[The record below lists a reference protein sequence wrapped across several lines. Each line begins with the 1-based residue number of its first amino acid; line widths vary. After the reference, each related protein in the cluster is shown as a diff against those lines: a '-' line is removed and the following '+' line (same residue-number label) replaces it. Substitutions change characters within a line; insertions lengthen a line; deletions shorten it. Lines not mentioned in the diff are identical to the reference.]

1 MIRSL
6 PLVRR
11 TLLLS
16 VCGLFL
22 FSGRLFAG
30 NPLLMPSEAPY
41 GAPRFDRIHAAD
53 IMPAIE
59 EGIRAY
65 KAGIAKIRALD
76 PAEAT
81 FENVVVPLDR
91 ADSLLDVPRAVL
103 GYLKSNFGG
112 DSVIRISLESAQLT
126 GEAYDAVTLDT
137 AIFRLVKAVYD
148 RRDAAGLDS
157 LQLRTLGKVYRSYI
171 RGGALCTPGQKER
184 LKELNREISL
194 KRIRHGQNITQA
206 TQEFVL
212 YVQDSSLLDGLA
224 GTTRQRFARNAARQ
238 GHQGVWAVGF
248 TNGDY
253 ASVMASAT
261 NRDLRRRLYEAY
273 TSRCMDRKYDN
284 RQLSVDIVNLRL
296 ERARMLGYENYAAYT
311 LETNMA
317 GTPEKVRELLL
328 PLKDAA
334 AGKGRAERAELEAFA
349 VKYERDSAFRLEPWD
364 VAFYSGKLR
373 KAKFGSELGRMRN
386 YLLFDNV
393 LNDGV
398 FYVANRLFGITL
410 TQRTD
415 IPVFHPDVLTFEAKD
430 AEGRP
435 LGLLYLDCF
444 VRKGKRGG
452 AWCSRLRG
460 YSCAGERE
468 VLPLVTIS
476 CNFSRAAEG
485 RPKLLSTS
493 EVKTL
498 FHEFGHALAGFLS
511 RGPYPQVTGS
521 FPRDMVELP
530 SQLNEHWAWEPEV
543 MKHYARD
550 YKTGRPIPDAL
561 IAKFKESENFLK
573 GLYLTDFYATALL
586 DLEWHTVLR
595 PVEGCDVA
603 AFERAFLK
611 RYDFPEHTALRFRTT
626 YYNHI
631 FASSY
636 PAQYYSY
643 TWSAVLDTD
652 AFAAFTGTGDIF
664 DPETAR
670 RYRRHILTEAGYDE
684 PLAQYVRFRGAVPD
698 VKPLMR
704 RYGLAE

>member
-1 MIRSL
+1 M
-6 PLVRR
+6 
-11 TLLLS
+11 
-16 VCGLFL
+16 
-22 FSGRLFAG
+22 
-30 NPLLMPSEAPY
+30 
-41 GAPRFDRIHAAD
+41 
-53 IMPAIE
+53 
-59 EGIRAY
+59 
-65 KAGIAKIRALD
+65 
-76 PAEAT
+76 
-81 FENVVVPLDR
+81 
-91 ADSLLDVPRAVL
+91 
-103 GYLKSNFGG
+103 
-112 DSVIRISLESAQLT
+112 
-126 GEAYDAVTLDT
+126 TLDT

-253 ASVMASAT
+253 ASVMAS
-261 NRDLRRRLYEAY
+261 
-273 TSRCMDRKYDN
+273 
-284 RQLSVDIVNLRL
+284 
-296 ERARMLGYENYAAYT
+296 
-311 LETNMA
+311 ETNMA

-386 YLLFDNV
+386 YLFFDNV

-550 YKTGRPIPDAL
+550 YETGRPIPDAL

>member
-1 MIRSL
+1 MRDGAVDFVVKPWDNERLVAALRNAYNLACSQREVKQLKEIKRELKQEEPMFWGGSPAMARIREIVEKVAATDANILITGENGTGKEMLAREIHNRSA
-6 PLVRR
+6 RR
-11 TLLLS
+11 RELMVPVDMGAVPETLFESELFGH
-16 VCGLFL
+16 VKGAFTDARTDRAGKFEVADRGTLFL
-22 FSGRLFAG
+22 DEIGNLPPRLQSKLLTAIQSGRIVRLG
-30 NPLLMPSEAPY
+30 SNTPVKV
-41 GAPRFDRIHAAD
+41 D
-53 IMPAIE
+53 I
-59 EGIRAY
+59 
-65 KAGIAKIRALD
+65 
-76 PAEAT
+76 
-81 FENVVVPLDR
+81 
-91 ADSLLDVPRAVL
+91 
-103 GYLKSNFGG
+103 
-112 DSVIRISLESAQLT
+112 
-126 GEAYDAVTLDT
+126 
-137 AIFRLVKAVYD
+137 RL
-148 RRDAAGLDS
+148 
-157 LQLRTLGKVYRSYI
+157 I
-171 RGGALCTPGQKER
+171 
-184 LKELNREISL
+184 
-194 KRIRHGQNITQA
+194 
-206 TQEFVL
+206 
-212 YVQDSSLLDGLA
+212 
-224 GTTRQRFARNAARQ
+224 
-238 GHQGVWAVGF
+238 
-248 TNGDY
+248 
-253 ASVMASAT
+253 SAT

-273 TSRCMDRKYDN
+273 TSRCMDGKYDN

-550 YKTGRPIPDAL
+550 YETGRPIPDAL

-664 DPETAR
+664 DSETAR

-684 PLAQYVRFRGAVPD
+684 PMAQYVRFRGAVPD

>member
-11 TLLLS
+11 TLFLS

-171 RGGALCTPGQKER
+171 RGGALCTPGQKVR

-386 YLLFDNV
+386 YLFFDNV

-452 AWCSRLRG
+452 STGLRG
-460 YSCAGERE
+460 RPGSVSPAMRPGRGIRASGPSGSRTATMRRSWLRPRTAICAGDSTR
-468 VLPLVTIS
+468 PTP
-476 CNFSRAAEG
+476 RAAWTGSTTTASCRSTSSTCVSNGPGCWDTRTMPPTRWRRTWPG
-485 RPKLLSTS
+485 RPKRSANCCCRSRTLPRGRDVRSVPNWRLS
-493 EVKTL
+493 
-498 FHEFGHALAGFLS
+498 
-511 RGPYPQVTGS
+511 P
-521 FPRDMVELP
+521 
-530 SQLNEHWAWEPEV
+530 
-543 MKHYARD
+543 
-550 YKTGRPIPDAL
+550 
-561 IAKFKESENFLK
+561 
-573 GLYLTDFYATALL
+573 
-586 DLEWHTVLR
+586 
-595 PVEGCDVA
+595 
-603 AFERAFLK
+603 
-611 RYDFPEHTALRFRTT
+611 
-626 YYNHI
+626 
-631 FASSY
+631 
-636 PAQYYSY
+636 
-643 TWSAVLDTD
+643 
-652 AFAAFTGTGDIF
+652 
-664 DPETAR
+664 
-670 RYRRHILTEAGYDE
+670 
-684 PLAQYVRFRGAVPD
+684 
-698 VKPLMR
+698 
-704 RYGLAE
+704 

>member
-1 MIRSL
+1 M
-6 PLVRR
+6 
-11 TLLLS
+11 
-16 VCGLFL
+16 
-22 FSGRLFAG
+22 
-30 NPLLMPSEAPY
+30 
-41 GAPRFDRIHAAD
+41 
-53 IMPAIE
+53 
-59 EGIRAY
+59 
-65 KAGIAKIRALD
+65 
-76 PAEAT
+76 
-81 FENVVVPLDR
+81 
-91 ADSLLDVPRAVL
+91 
-103 GYLKSNFGG
+103 
-112 DSVIRISLESAQLT
+112 
-126 GEAYDAVTLDT
+126 
-137 AIFRLVKAVYD
+137 
-148 RRDAAGLDS
+148 
-157 LQLRTLGKVYRSYI
+157 
-171 RGGALCTPGQKER
+171 
-184 LKELNREISL
+184 
-194 KRIRHGQNITQA
+194 
-206 TQEFVL
+206 
-212 YVQDSSLLDGLA
+212 
-224 GTTRQRFARNAARQ
+224 
-238 GHQGVWAVGF
+238 
-248 TNGDY
+248 
-253 ASVMASAT
+253 
-261 NRDLRRRLYEAY
+261 
-273 TSRCMDRKYDN
+273 
-284 RQLSVDIVNLRL
+284 
-296 ERARMLGYENYAAYT
+296 
-311 LETNMA
+311 
-317 GTPEKVRELLL
+317 
-328 PLKDAA
+328 
-334 AGKGRAERAELEAFA
+334 
-349 VKYERDSAFRLEPWD
+349 
-364 VAFYSGKLR
+364 
-373 KAKFGSELGRMRN
+373 
-386 YLLFDNV
+386 
-393 LNDGV
+393 
-398 FYVANRLFGITL
+398 
-410 TQRTD
+410 
-415 IPVFHPDVLTFEAKD
+415 
-430 AEGRP
+430 
-435 LGLLYLDCF
+435 
-444 VRKGKRGG
+444 
-452 AWCSRLRG
+452 
-460 YSCAGERE
+460 
-468 VLPLVTIS
+468 LPLVTIS

-521 FPRDMVELP
+521 FQRDMVELP

>member
-1 MIRSL
+1 MCIR
-6 PLVRR
+6 
-11 TLLLS
+11 
-16 VCGLFL
+16 
-22 FSGRLFAG
+22 
-30 NPLLMPSEAPY
+30 
-41 GAPRFDRIHAAD
+41 DR
-53 IMPAIE
+53 
-59 EGIRAY
+59 
-65 KAGIAKIRALD
+65 
-76 PAEAT
+76 
-81 FENVVVPLDR
+81 
-91 ADSLLDVPRAVL
+91 
-103 GYLKSNFGG
+103 
-112 DSVIRISLESAQLT
+112 
-126 GEAYDAVTLDT
+126 
-137 AIFRLVKAVYD
+137 
-148 RRDAAGLDS
+148 
-157 LQLRTLGKVYRSYI
+157 
-171 RGGALCTPGQKER
+171 
-184 LKELNREISL
+184 
-194 KRIRHGQNITQA
+194 
-206 TQEFVL
+206 
-212 YVQDSSLLDGLA
+212 
-224 GTTRQRFARNAARQ
+224 
-238 GHQGVWAVGF
+238 
-248 TNGDY
+248 
-253 ASVMASAT
+253 
-261 NRDLRRRLYEAY
+261 
-273 TSRCMDRKYDN
+273 
-284 RQLSVDIVNLRL
+284 
-296 ERARMLGYENYAAYT
+296 
-311 LETNMA
+311 
-317 GTPEKVRELLL
+317 
-328 PLKDAA
+328 
-334 AGKGRAERAELEAFA
+334 
-349 VKYERDSAFRLEPWD
+349 
-364 VAFYSGKLR
+364 
-373 KAKFGSELGRMRN
+373 
-386 YLLFDNV
+386 
-393 LNDGV
+393 
-398 FYVANRLFGITL
+398 
-410 TQRTD
+410 
-415 IPVFHPDVLTFEAKD
+415 
-430 AEGRP
+430 
-435 LGLLYLDCF
+435 LYLDCF

-550 YKTGRPIPDAL
+550 YETGRPIPDAL